1 MVESGLQAKIDR
13 FEIGHFRVESFDPGT
28 FLTLSRLGIFIG
40 DIFLNRNENIAK
52 HDTMV
57 VDLECDGHR
66 VHSKRRCF
74 RRLKQVMDYYKEI
87 IQH

>member
-1 MVESGLQAKIDR
+1 
-13 FEIGHFRVESFDPGT
+13 
-28 FLTLSRLGIFIG
+28 
-40 DIFLNRNENIAK
+40 
-52 HDTMV
+52 MV

-87 IQH
+87 IQHWIINYDV

>member
-1 MVESGLQAKIDR
+1 MEYSNHTVNELKGGSISSR
-13 FEIGHFRVESFDPGT
+13 IGT
-28 FLTLSRLGIFIG
+28 FSGNIYGSRRPL
-40 DIFLNRNENIAK
+40 ENILK